1 MLKYH
6 ISALFAFLLV
16 QIAFSQSEKII
27 RGKVVQEQFALAK
40 VEVANFNSKE
50 TTITSAAGEFSILVK
65 KGDELVFISKNHII
79 KKIVMDQNT
88 LDKNNLL
95 IQLVL
100 KPEELEEVLITT
112 MPSIQLDLD
121 SSYEQEKL
129 SELAIKKASRAPKV
143 IGVNNGTIENGMNFM
158 RIGGLLFGLFAKEKE
173 KVKKKIPPIPFTALA
188 KSSCDQK
195 FYTET
200 LKLKPDEIELFLQFC
215 DADPKSKT
223 LLESSTI
230 LSMMDFLMSKHLEFK
245 KL

>member
-6 ISALFAFLLV
+6 IAALFFFLLA
-16 QIAFSQSEKII
+16 QAGFSQSEKII

-50 TTITSAAGEFSILVK
+50 TTSTNASGEFSILAK
-65 KGDELVFISKNHII
+65 KGDELVFVSKNHII
-79 KKIVMDQNT
+79 KKIIIDQST
-88 LDKNNLL
+88 LDKNSL
-95 IQLVL
+95 IVPLVL

-112 MPSIQLDLD
+112 MPSIQLSLD
-121 SSYEQEKL
+121 SPYEQEKL
-129 SELAIKKASRAPKV
+129 NELVIKKAARAPKV

-173 KVKKKIPPIPFTALA
+173 KVKKKTPPIPFIALA

-200 LKLKPDEIELFLQFC
+200 LKLKPDEIELFFQFC

-223 LLESSTI
+223 LSESSTVLYI
-230 LSMMDFLMSKHLEFK
+230 MDFLMSKHLEFK

>member
-6 ISALFAFLLV
+6 IAVVFFFLMTQV
-16 QIAFSQSEKII
+16 GFSQSERII
-27 RGKVVQEQFALAK
+27 RGKVVQEQFALEK
-40 VEVANFNSKE
+40 VEVSNFNSKE
-50 TTITSAAGEFSILVK
+50 TTLTNAAGEFSILVK
-65 KGDELVFISKNHII
+65 KGDELVFVSKNHII
-79 KKIVMDQNT
+79 KKIVMDQNSI
-88 LDKNNLL
+88 DKNNLL

-121 SSYEQEKL
+121 SPYEQEKL
-129 SELAIKKASRAPKV
+129 SELAIKKAARAPKV
-143 IGVNNGTIENGMNFM
+143 IGVNNGTIGNGMNFM
-158 RIGGLLFGLFAKEKE
+158 RIGGLLFGLLAKEKE
-173 KVKKKIPPIPFTALA
+173 KVKKKNPPIPFTALA

-223 LLESSTI
+223 LSESSTV
-230 LSMMDFLMSKHLEFK
+230 LSMMDFLMTKHLEFK